1 MSDPLLAAIIA
12 SSAALIVAFLN
23 SIAAEVFRRHKDR
36 KALAAAIAGELAS
49 YEPALPIIQQVLRT
63 TIQAIEAEARST
75 IIFRP
80 FDKPKDFVFEKA
92 VEKLGLLGP
101 KLAEDIVYVYSNLNA
116 FRVSFSLITTHFK
129 EMPDAEV
136 RARCVACL
144 EAIDRTVQRGTPLI
158 AALKNV
164 AGT

>member
-1 MSDPLLAAIIA
+1 MSESLLAAIIA
-12 SSAALIVAFLN
+12 ASVALTVALLN
-23 SIAAEVFRRHKDR
+23 SIGAELYRRHKDR

-49 YEPALPIIQQVLRT
+49 YEPALPLIQEILRA
-63 TIQAIEAEARST
+63 TIQAIETGNRNTVSFRS
-75 IIFRP
+75 

-116 FRVSFSLITTHFK
+116 FRVSFGLIATHFK
-129 EMPDAEV
+129 EMPDDEV
-136 RARCVACL
+136 LARCVACL
-144 EAIDRTVQRGTPLI
+144 DAIERVVQRGESLV
-158 AALKNV
+158 AALKNL